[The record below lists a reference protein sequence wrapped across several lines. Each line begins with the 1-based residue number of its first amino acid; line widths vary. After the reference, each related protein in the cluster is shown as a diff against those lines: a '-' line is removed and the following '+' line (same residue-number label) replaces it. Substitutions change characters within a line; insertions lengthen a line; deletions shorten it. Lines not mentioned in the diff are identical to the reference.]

1 MIMRRIEFVEQINA
15 SPQEVW
21 DYISDI
27 EKAPQWVTV
36 MQSLLETTDNPVR
49 KGTVYTER
57 SKVGPKESETTW
69 KVTKFDAPK
78 VQVHECEGNEFRA
91 RLTMQVEKGQSGST
105 LIHITEYALLPVVR
119 PFGWLMEALFVHRQ
133 MTNSLRETV
142 QNCRRLIEQGK

>member
-1 MIMRRIEFVEQINA
+1 MTMRTVEIIEAINA
-15 SPQEVW
+15 SPQQVW

-36 MQSLLETTDNPVR
+36 MQSLVETTDNPV
-49 KGTVYTER
+49 KEGTVYTER

-69 KVTKFDAPK
+69 KVTKFNAPK
-78 VQVHECEGNEFRA
+78 VQVHECNGKEFKA
-91 RLTMQVEKGQSGST
+91 RLTMRVEKEQSGSR
-105 LIHITEYALLPVVR
+105 LIHKTEYALLPIVR

-142 QNCRRLIEQGK
+142 QNCRRILENG